1 MRKSIPLAS
10 FVATSCT
17 AATKSSRQPGRC
29 PSYSG
34 PAAGATHSAIR
45 TYRLQLV
52 QRSAGNQQGSL
63 GNSKRFISTFVAGIL
78 LIVLVNVDQLVV
90 IWLQNEHT
98 QKTLSPHLLL
108 TSPVKRR
115 SQRNAICSAYLRHCL
130 DTWCTF
136 HQEVAYIELQKT
148 DMQK

>member
-1 MRKSIPLAS
+1 MIFVADVGSVCNKATGQYHWSIVRKSIPLAS

-52 QRSAGNQQGSL
+52 QRSAGNQQGTL
-63 GNSKRFISTFVAGIL
+63 GNSKRFISTFVPTSIL
-78 LIVLVNVDQLVV
+78 NVLVTVDQLAV
-90 IWLQNEHT
+90 I
-98 QKTLSPHLLL
+98 
-108 TSPVKRR
+108 
-115 SQRNAICSAYLRHCL
+115 
-130 DTWCTF
+130 
-136 HQEVAYIELQKT
+136 
-148 DMQK
+148 